1 LDVPWPLRYE
11 LEEPFSGY
19 GACVYTP
26 PPELIESCL
35 PINPDDLLADCNIA
49 LGFAQSKADCE
60 AKLLCKY
67 TPPFSN

>member
-1 LDVPWPLRYE
+1 MDVPWPLRYE

-26 PPELIESCL
+26 PPESIESCL

-49 LGFAQSKADCE
+49 LGFA
-60 AKLLCKY
+60 
-67 TPPFSN
+67 